1 MEKKKVFDRI
11 QYWGQL
17 LLLPIYGLSFLMP
30 RDKDLWLFGSTFGR
44 RFADNPRYLYLYVR
58 RLRIHKDSSDK
69 TDGEKGLSIAGSR
82 AVTRQGSVRPV
93 WISHS
98 KEVVSFLNARGL
110 EAYHYHSLKGIWLA
124 LRAGVY
130 IYDNYSKDINFWQSG
145 GALKVNLW
153 HGVGN
158 KRINHDNIHD
168 KVRHPK
174 NLYEKWC
181 TFPRRLSDEKPT
193 DYVLCTSKEM
203 GAYFEKAFKL
213 KSKHVINA
221 GYPRCDVLC
230 DTDHDLFSVMT
241 PLEQTLKEQL
251 KAFKKASPKGRIVV
265 YLPTFRASEKD
276 FLKVMDMEKFNAYL
290 KSRSYLFVIKPHPK
304 SVLKTALSGIKG
316 GSLSLS
322 QEAVA
327 KESDGRILIVPDEVD
342 VYTFLGRADM
352 LVTDYSSV
360 YTDYMLL
367 DRPVVAFDYD
377 RAEYEKNSRDYF
389 ISQDEYMPE
398 LKATDMDELMSCMD
412 VAFEKDE
419 CLAARQ
425 KSRERM
431 FDEPDFNACKR
442 VYEKIRKLL

>member
-1 MEKKKVFDRI
+1 
-11 QYWGQL
+11 
-17 LLLPIYGLSFLMP
+17 MP
-30 RDKDLWLFGSTFGR
+30 RDNNLWLFGSTFGR
-44 RFADNPRYLYLYVR
+44 RFADNPRYLYLYVNSR
-58 RLRIHKDSSDK
+58 SRD
-69 TDGEKGLSIAGSR
+69 DGKAL
-82 AVTRQGSVRPV
+82 VRPV
-93 WISHS
+93 WISHN
-98 KEVVSFLNARGL
+98 KEVISFLNSKGL

-124 LRAGVY
+124 LRAKVY

-168 KVRHPK
+168 KVRHPE
-174 NLYEKWC
+174 NAYEKWC
-181 TFPRRLSDEKPT
+181 TLPRTLSDEKPT
-193 DYVLCTSKEM
+193 DHVLCTSKEM
-203 GAYFEKAFKL
+203 GKYFEKAFKL
-213 KSKHVINA
+213 KPGHIINA
-221 GYPRCDVLC
+221 GYPRCDVLS
-230 DTDHDLFSVMT
+230 DVNHPMLKVLT
-241 PLEQTLKEQL
+241 PLEEKLVDEL
-251 KAFKKASPKGRIVV
+251 ALFKRSDPAVRIIT

-276 FLKVMDMEKFNAYL
+276 FMKVMDMERFNEYL
-290 KSRSYLFVIKPHPK
+290 SQRDYLFVIKPHPK
-304 SVLKTALSGIKG
+304 SVIKEVLKDLHF
-316 GSLSLS
+316 
-322 QEAVA
+322 E
-327 KESDGRILIVPDEVD
+327 RILTVPDEVD
-342 VYTFLGRADM
+342 VYTFLGWADM

-442 VYEKIRKLL
+442 VYERIRRLSMSS